1 MAKTLGAVINAALKD
16 IKEPEITEFT
26 STNILEQAL
35 IEEAN
40 NAKRD
45 ILSRKRFNW
54 GLSRTTL
61 TTTDDITTGTVAATN
76 GSTTITSKD
85 DDGDNATNFGSV
97 AAGMYLRVG
106 SDKVSYKVTAVD
118 SSVSGVHSLTIET
131 AYVGTT
137 TTSAEYVILK
147 DEYGLSTSD
156 LDSIQFVTFSDG
168 QTWFGQ
174 SKGTG
179 PNNEVGVVDMPELL
193 SASGGDLHRNTSGK
207 PMVLARIIADS
218 SDQPVYKLW
227 PYPKDQYVLDL
238 WYTTKY
244 TENTTFG
251 TNLFGGDAPDLAY
264 DAVEYRVC
272 ARAAKWDRNYVEQQY
287 WMQQYQLAIINLI
300 RGPTTITP
308 NSMSVAT
315 YRRSYGINVRA
326 ESQIYFDTKPAAR

>member
-26 STNILEQAL
+26 ATNILEQAL

-76 GSTTITSKD
+76 GSATITSKD
-85 DDGDNATNFGSV
+85 DSGSNAANFGSV
-97 AAGMYLRVG
+97 AVGMYLRVG
-106 SDKVSYKVTAVD
+106 TDKVSYKVTAID
-118 SSVSGVHSLTIET
+118 TSVSSPHTLTIET

-137 TTSAEYVILK
+137 TTSASYVILQ
-147 DEYGLSTSD
+147 DEYGLSTTD
-156 LDSIQFVTFSDG
+156 LDSVQFATFSDG
-168 QTWFGQ
+168 QTWFGNNK
-174 SKGTG
+174 SSG
-179 PNNEVGVVDMPELL
+179 PKNELGLVDMPELL

-207 PMVLARIIADS
+207 PMVMARIIADS
-218 SDQPVYKLW
+218 SDNITYKLW
-227 PYPKDQYVLDL
+227 PYPKDQYVIDL
-238 WYTTKY
+238 WYSTKY
-244 TENTTFG
+244 TENTTI
-251 TNLFGGDAPDLAY
+251 TANLFGGDAPDIAY

-300 RGPTTITP
+300 RGPTTLTP

-315 YRRSYGINVRA
+315 YRRSYGINVRG
-326 ESQIYFDTKPAAR
+326 ESQIYFDTKPAGR

>member
-1 MAKTLGAVINAALKD
+1 MAKTLGVVINAALKD

-45 ILSRKRFNW
+45 VLSRKRFNW

-61 TTTDDITTGTVAATN
+61 TTTDDITTGTVAVTN
-76 GSTTITSKD
+76 GSTTVTSKD
-85 DDGDNATNFGSV
+85 DDGVAANNFGSV
-97 AAGMYLRVG
+97 AVGMYLRVA
-106 SDKVSYKVTAVD
+106 SDKVSYKVTAIDTD
-118 SSVSGVHSLTIET
+118 SSPDTLTIET

-137 TTSAEYVILK
+137 STSASYVILQ

-156 LDSIQFVTFSDG
+156 LDSIQFVTFSEG
-168 QTWFGQ
+168 QTWFGHN
-174 SKGTG
+174 KGTG

-193 SASGGDLHRNTSGK
+193 SVSGGDFHRNTAGK
-207 PMVLARIIADS
+207 PIVLARIIANS

-227 PYPKDQYVLDL
+227 PYPKDEYVLDL

-244 TENTTFG
+244 TENTTFS

-315 YRRSYGINVRA
+315 YRRSYGANVRT
-326 ESQIYFDTKPAAR
+326 ESQVYFDTKSVRR

>member
-61 TTTDDITTGTVAATN
+61 TTSDDITTGTVAVTN
-76 GSTTITSKD
+76 GSTTVTSKD
-85 DDGDNATNFGSV
+85 DDGVAANNFGSV
-97 AAGMYLRVG
+97 AAGMYIRVG

-118 SSVSGVHSLTIET
+118 TDDNPDTLTIET

-137 TTSAEYVILK
+137 STSAEYTILK
-147 DEYGLSTSD
+147 DEYGLTTSD
-156 LDSIQFVTFSDG
+156 LDNVQFATFSDG
-168 QTWFGQ
+168 QTWFGNNRG
-174 SKGTG
+174 SG
-179 PNNEVGVVDMPELL
+179 PNNELGIVDMPELL
-193 SASGGDLHRNTSGK
+193 RGSGGDLHRNTSGK
-207 PMVLARIIADS
+207 PQVMARIIADS
-218 SDQPVYKLW
+218 SDRPVFKLW
-227 PYPKDQYVLDL
+227 PYPTDQYVIDL
-238 WYTTKY
+238 WYSTKY
-244 TENTTFG
+244 SENTTFA

-272 ARAAKWDRNYVEQQY
+272 ARAQKWDRNYVEQQY

-308 NSMSVAT
+308 NAMSVAT
-315 YRRSYGINVRA
+315 YRRSYGVTVRA
-326 ESQIYFDTKPAAR
+326 ESQVYFDTKPAYR